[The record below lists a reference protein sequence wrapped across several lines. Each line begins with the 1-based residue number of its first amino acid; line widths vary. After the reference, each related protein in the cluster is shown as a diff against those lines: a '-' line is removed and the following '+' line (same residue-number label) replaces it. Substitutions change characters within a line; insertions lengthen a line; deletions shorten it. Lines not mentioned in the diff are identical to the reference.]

1 MYNVVYPISRASN
14 REILFFVK
22 AAAHHGARCVKW
34 QRLYSK
40 GEEMKIK
47 KFAVILASVLAFTSL
62 AAPVAAM
69 ADSKTTPYVSLG
81 ADLSAGQRATV
92 LKLLGVTEDELT
104 KDTTVTVTNADEHKY
119 LDGKVSAS
127 LIGTKALSSC
137 KVEAAKEGNGIKV
150 ETYNITYVTDEMYE
164 NALATAGMKN
174 ANVVVAGPVNISGTA
189 ALVGAME
196 AYSKMN
202 GEVIEPTVIDGAT
215 DELVT
220 TGEVAKDTGDSE
232 KTTQLVAA
240 AKQVV
245 AEKDLKDPDEIG
257 DAVDDI
263 SKQLEINL
271 SDKDRQ
277 LIIELMEKLSKLDLD
292 TKTLTSQASKIYDK
306 LKSSGVDLSK
316 YGISEEEA
324 SGFFTKIVQWV
335 QNLFK

>member
-1 MYNVVYPISRASN
+1 
-14 REILFFVK
+14 
-22 AAAHHGARCVKW
+22 
-34 QRLYSK
+34 
-40 GEEMKIK
+40 MKIR
-47 KFAVILASVLAFTSL
+47 KFAVVLASIMTLTSV
-62 AAPVAAM
+62 AMPVTAM
-69 ADSKTTPYVSLG
+69 ADSTPYVSLG
-81 ADLSAGQRATV
+81 ADLTSSQRATV

-104 KDTTVTVTNADEHKY
+104 QDTTVTVTNKDEHTY
-119 LDGKVSAS
+119 LDGKVSS
-127 LIGTKALSSC
+127 TLIGTRALSSC
-137 KVEAAKEGNGIKV
+137 KVEAAGEGNGIRV
-150 ETYNITYVTDEMYE
+150 ETHNITYVTAEMYE

-202 GEVIEPTVIDGAT
+202 GEVIEPTAIDGAT

-245 AEKDLKDPDEIG
+245 AKKNLKDPKQIG

-263 SKQLEINL
+263 SKQLNINL

-292 TKTLTSQASKIYDK
+292 TKSLTEQAGKIYDQ
-306 LKSSGVDLSK
+306 LKNSGVDLSK
-316 YGISEEEA
+316 YGISEQEA
-324 SGFFTKIVQWV
+324 SGFFTRIVQWLKK
-335 QNLFK
+335 LFQ